1 MIPSLSNRSG
11 FMADIQVDL
20 PSEVKEQL
28 PEGAQNIF
36 LAAFKSAQEDGMSE
50 EAARNVAWNSVK
62 NSYEQGEDGKWQH
75 KPDATNSRSG
85 VQSGGN

>member
-1 MIPSLSNRSG
+1 
-11 FMADIQVDL
+11 MADIQVDL

-36 LAAFKSAQEDGMSE
+36 MAAFKSAQEDGMSE

-62 NSYEQGEDGKWQH
+62 NSYEQGEDGKWHH
-75 KPDATNSRSG
+75 KPDVTNSHAG